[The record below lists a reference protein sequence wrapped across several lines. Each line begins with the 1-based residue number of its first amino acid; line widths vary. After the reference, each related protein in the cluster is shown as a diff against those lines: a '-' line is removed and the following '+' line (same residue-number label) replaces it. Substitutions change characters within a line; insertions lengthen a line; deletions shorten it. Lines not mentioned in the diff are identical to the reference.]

1 MSADAPIIQTLKCPS
16 CGGEIHKDVSFHQC
30 PKCLLDLGL
39 SCQTAADDDS
49 KLLDPGADGDRKF
62 GLVDYEI
69 LERIGRGGMGVVYR
83 ARQRSLNRLVAVK
96 MIRVGDLASPAALAR
111 FRREA
116 EAAAKLDH
124 ANIVPIYE
132 VGEHEANPFLVM
144 RLVEGVSLAD
154 RAHDFALLGLFDSN
168 QGARVAK
175 TSPPQ
180 VKIARL
186 MATVARAVHYA
197 HERGVL
203 HRDLKPSNIL
213 LDQDGN
219 PHLTDFGIAKFV
231 DQETALTQTAELLG
245 TPSYMP
251 PEQAAGRPI
260 SGSADIYSLGAILY
274 ELLTGRPPF
283 EGPRPIEILRQVM
296 EQEPPHPN
304 SVNALV
310 NSDLATICLK
320 CLDKEPARRYR
331 SALEFAE
338 DLERWQRR
346 EPILARPAGPILR
359 FRRWVVRNPALAT
372 LIAGL
377 IIGMV
382 LTLSLLAKANEEKT
396 RKTIALAIL
405 RTETARQLQEI
416 WTSPNPFFAIKSE
429 TLSAMAGMEPARLRS
444 GEKRFTIAFVAE
456 GNPLDRVLRAAPLVE
471 HVERRMTALARTPIR
486 IDLRLYKGQT
496 KAVADLL
503 NGSVDFMHINARE
516 YLRAKMQDPGIE
528 PLVNVLPS
536 SGTSSPRGESAVIFT
551 REETGIKTLSDLR
564 GRSFLFGTLDSTL
577 TFWTKVFLA
586 DSGIRA
592 NDLWKYRYLDG
603 QEEFSESARL
613 NSPLPVAPTLGNP
626 FSDMTPVE
634 AVLNATYDAGVVT
647 ERRFMQVA
655 AGEKLVPLKRFQD
668 AAYLLVSRGKLPA
681 GAATMFQ
688 QAMVNLKDHQIL
700 EMFPG
705 SPRGFEPCVED
716 DVADMREKLAAEA
729 LFDEHRSRE
738 ERPATKT
745 KEAGPTFP

>member
-1 MSADAPIIQTLKCPS
+1 
-16 CGGEIHKDVSFHQC
+16 
-30 PKCLLDLGL
+30 LDLGL

-49 KLLDPGADGDRKF
+49 KLLDPGADSDRKF

-144 RLVEGVSLAD
+144 RLIEGVSLAD

-283 EGPRPIEILRQVM
+283 EGQRPIEILRQVM

-338 DLERWQRR
+338 DLERWERH
-346 EPILARPAGPILR
+346 EPIRARPAGPILR
-359 FRRWVVRNPALAT
+359 LRRWAVRNPALAT

-377 IIGMV
+377 VIGMA
-382 LTLSLLAKANEEKT
+382 LTLGLLAKAREEKT
-396 RKTIALAIL
+396 RKSIALAIL

-416 WTSPNPFFAIKSE
+416 WALPSAFFAIKSE
-429 TLSAMAGMEPARLRS
+429 TLAAVAGKEPARLQS
-444 GEKRFTIAFVAE
+444 GEKRFSIAFVSA
-456 GNPLDRVLRAAPLVE
+456 GNPLDRILGAAPLLE
-471 HVERRMTALARTPIR
+471 HVEQTIAATTHTPTR
-486 IDLRLYKGQT
+486 IDLRLYKT
-496 KAVADLL
+496 EARAVTDLIA
-503 NGSVDFMHINARE
+503 GEVDFMQMNARD
-516 YLRAKMQDPGIE
+516 YLRAKMHAPGIQ
-528 PLVNVLPS
+528 PLVILTPS
-536 SGTSSPRGESAVIFT
+536 PGPVALRSECAVIFT
-551 REETGIKTLSDLR
+551 RANTGIETVSDLR
-564 GRSFLFGTLDSTL
+564 GRSFLFGRADSTV
-577 TFWTKVFLA
+577 TFWTKVHLVEA
-586 DSGIRA
+586 GIRA
-592 NDLWKYRYLDG
+592 NDLSQYRYLDSSVALG
-603 QEEFSESARL
+603 RNPGSAL
-613 NSPLPVAPTLGNP
+613 DTSDLGNP
-626 FSDMTPVE
+626 FSEMTPVE
-634 AVLNATYDAGVVT
+634 AVLDGTYDAAVAT
-647 ERRFMQVA
+647 EKRFMQVA
-655 AGEKLVPLKRFQD
+655 ATEKLVLLKRFQD
-668 AAYLLVSRGKLPA
+668 TGSLLVGQSKLPA
-681 GAATMFQ
+681 SAATSFQ
-688 QAMVNLKDHQIL
+688 HAMMNLKDPQIL
-700 EMFPG
+700 QTFPG
-705 SPRGFEPCVED
+705 NPSGFKPCTDKDFSEVRD
-716 DVADMREKLAAEA
+716 KLPAESM
-729 LFDEHRSRE
+729 FDEN
-738 ERPATKT
+738 PARDKR
-745 KEAGPTFP
+745 